1 MKFREIQ
8 HNVPKASLECPLRG
22 VLRTSSKGLPW
33 VSALWFKD
41 VPETSDWDVPK
52 TSEQDVP
59 GISDRDVPRI
69 VK

>member
-8 HNVPKASLECPLRG
+8 HNVPKTSLECPLRS

-33 VSALWFKD
+33 VTALWFR
-41 VPETSDWDVPK
+41 DVPK